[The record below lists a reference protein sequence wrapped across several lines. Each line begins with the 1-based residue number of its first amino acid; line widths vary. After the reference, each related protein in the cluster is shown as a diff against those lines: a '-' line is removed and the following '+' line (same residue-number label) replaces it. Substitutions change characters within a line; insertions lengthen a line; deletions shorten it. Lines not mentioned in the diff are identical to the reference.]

1 MNAEFM
7 PRMIGQDLDNHQK
20 IHDLYE
26 KLVDLC
32 TTLKWDAGNVYA
44 NDELPI
50 ETFFEILRMRRSD
63 LEIFLKQQ
71 HIIAQK
77 ISIPGINNEE
87 LAQSKLLQ
95 IPQEIGIVLDER
107 KLIDEVIDQ
116 IVTTHFEY
124 PVSKMYAEKES
135 QFVLNE
141 DFENELYKFTTTF
154 TENEKQ
160 NEILTTVQLFC
171 ETVNDLIDLGIVN
184 SLGNIWTSVGSTL
197 QLAITNHKGTERPLS
212 PALKM
217 FQRLPLNRF
226 GNKKPFEPF
235 RQNRV
240 AITS

>member
-20 IHDLYE
+20 IHELYE

-32 TTLKWDAGNVYA
+32 TTLKWDVSNVYA

-50 ETFFEILRMRRSD
+50 ETFFEIFKMKRSD
-63 LEIFLKQQ
+63 LEIFLKRQ
-71 HIIAQK
+71 HILAQK
-77 ISIPGINNEE
+77 ISLPGIDNEE
-87 LAQSKLLQ
+87 LAKSPLLK

-107 KLIDEVIDQ
+107 KLIDDVIDQ
-116 IVTTHFEY
+116 ILATHFEY
-124 PVSKMYAEKES
+124 SVSKLYAENEN
-135 QFVLNE
+135 QFVLTE
-141 DFENELYKFTTTF
+141 DFENELYKFTTAF

-160 NEILTTVQLFC
+160 NEILTVLQLFC
-171 ETVNDLIDLGIVN
+171 ESVNDLIDLGIVN
-184 SLGNIWTSVGSTL
+184 PLGNIWTSVGSTL

-212 PALKM
+212 PSLKM

-235 RQNRV
+235 RQNRD
-240 AITS
+240 AITR